1 MATKP
6 PARARKAPAKATQ
19 RSSRAKKSGGDSG
32 VVEVELF
39 GAHPDEIPPWVRKA
53 IAHFFY
59 WVVGLLVTYW
69 VIGKAQSLI
78 VMIVIALF
86 LSLAMEPPVNA
97 LAQHGWRRGLA
108 TGFVMLVVLGLI
120 IAFLA
125 ALGSVVV
132 DQASAILNDAPRYVR
147 NIVRFLND
155 DFGLGI
161 DAKKLIREVQDPDGP
176 VKRFADDLTGSA
188 PDIALGIASALLQI
202 VTTFIFAFFLTA
214 DGPKLRRT
222 ICSRLP
228 RVRQEFVLEVWEL
241 ASQKT
246 GAYLYSR
253 VILAATSTAA
263 TWLALTLLDV
273 QSALALAI
281 WVGVISQFVPTLGTY
296 IAMVLPALVTIVN
309 SPEDTVPALIFLVA
323 YNQFENYVLGPRIA
337 RFTLKIHPAITIG
350 AVFAGGMLFGGVG
363 AVLALPA
370 AAVIQ
375 GLLSTYTE
383 KHKVIENELTDE
395 EPEPTHRIRRWGVPK
410 VLLRWRRSPSG
421 ERAPKS

>member
-1 MATKP
+1 MATKQ
-6 PARARKAPAKATQ
+6 PARARKAPAKAAKRT
-19 RSSRAKKSGGDSG
+19 SRAKASVGDSG
-32 VVEVELF
+32 IVEVELLS
-39 GAHPDEIPPWVRKA
+39 AHPDEIPPWVRKA
-53 IAHFFY
+53 IALFFY
-59 WVVGLLVTYW
+59 WVVGLLITYW
-69 VIGKAQSLI
+69 VVGKAQTLI
-78 VMIVIALF
+78 VMVVIALF

-97 LAQHGWRRGLA
+97 LAQRGWRRGLA

-161 DAKKLIREVQDPDGP
+161 DAKKLIREVQDPHGA

-253 VILAATSTAA
+253 VILAATSTAV
-263 TWLALTLLDV
+263 TWLALTVLDV

-309 SPEDTVPALIFLVA
+309 SPEDTLPVLIFLVA

-395 EPEPTHRIRRWGVPK
+395 EPDPTRRKHRWGVPK
-410 VLLRWRRSPSG
+410 VFLRWRRSPSG
-421 ERAPKS
+421 KRASSS

>member
-1 MATKP
+1 MAT
-6 PARARKAPAKATQ
+6 RKKAA
-19 RSSRAKKSGGDSG
+19 SADDE
-32 VVEVELF
+32 VVELEVEHVS
-39 GAHPDEIPPWVRKA
+39 AASDEVPIWVRKA
-53 IAHFFY
+53 IARFFA
-59 WVVGLLVTYW
+59 WVVGLLVAYW
-69 VIGKAQSLI
+69 VIGKVQALI
-78 VMIVIALF
+78 VMVVIALF
-86 LSLAMEPPVNA
+86 LSLAMEPPVDA
-97 LAQHGWRRGLA
+97 LAKRGVRRGLA
-108 TGFVMLVVLGLI
+108 TGFVMLVVLAAVIG
-120 IAFLA
+120 FLG

-161 DAKKLIREVQDPDGP
+161 DSKKLIREVQDPDGA
-176 VKRFADDLTGSA
+176 VKRFAQDLTNSA
-188 PDIALGIASALLQI
+188 PDLAVGVASALLQI

-228 RVRQEFVLEVWEL
+228 RARQEFVLEVWEL
-241 ASQKT
+241 VSEKT

-253 VILAATSTAA
+253 VLLAVASAGA
-263 TWLALTLLDV
+263 TWLFLTVLDV
-273 QSALALAI
+273 PSALALAI
-281 WVGVISQFVPTLGTY
+281 WVGVISQFVPTIGTY

-309 SPEDTVPALIFLVA
+309 SPSDTLPVLLFLVV

-375 GLLSTYTE
+375 GLLSTYTDQ
-383 KHKVIENELTDE
+383 HKVIENELTE
-395 EPEPTHRIRRWGVPK
+395 EDVQTSRPKRRWHVPK
-410 VLLRWRRSPSG
+410 WVFRFRRTPPAKRS
-421 ERAPKS
+421 RAKK

>member
-1 MATKP
+1 MAT
-6 PARARKAPAKATQ
+6 RKKAA
-19 RSSRAKKSGGDSG
+19 SADDE
-32 VVEVELF
+32 VVELEVEHVS
-39 GAHPDEIPPWVRKA
+39 AASDEVPIWVRKA
-53 IAHFFY
+53 IARFFA
-59 WVVGLLVTYW
+59 WVVGLLAAYW
-69 VIGKAQSLI
+69 VIGKVQALI
-78 VMIVIALF
+78 VMVVIALF
-86 LSLAMEPPVNA
+86 LSLAMEPPVDA
-97 LAQHGWRRGLA
+97 LAKRGVRRGLA
-108 TGFVMLVVLGLI
+108 TGFVMLVVLAAVIG
-120 IAFLA
+120 FLG

-161 DAKKLIREVQDPDGP
+161 DSKKLIREVQDPDGA
-176 VKRFADDLTGSA
+176 VKRFAQDLTNSA
-188 PDIALGIASALLQI
+188 PDLAVGVASALLQI

-228 RVRQEFVLEVWEL
+228 RARQEFVLEVWEL
-241 ASQKT
+241 VSEKT

-253 VILAATSTAA
+253 VLLAVASAGA
-263 TWLALTLLDV
+263 TWLFLTVLDV
-273 QSALALAI
+273 PSALALAI
-281 WVGVISQFVPTLGTY
+281 WVGVISQFVPTIGTY

-309 SPEDTVPALIFLVA
+309 SPSDTLPVLLFLVV

-375 GLLSTYTE
+375 GLLSTYTDQ
-383 KHKVIENELTDE
+383 HKVIENELTE
-395 EPEPTHRIRRWGVPK
+395 EDVQTSRPKRRWHVPK
-410 VLLRWRRSPSG
+410 WVFRFRRTPPAKRS
-421 ERAPKS
+421 RAKK

>member
-1 MATKP
+1 MPTKRPVSATKR
-6 PARARKAPAKATQ
+6 PAFATK
-19 RSSRAKKSGGDSG
+19 RTSRPKKSADET
-32 VVEVELF
+32 VEVELL

-53 IAHFFY
+53 IALFFM
-59 WVVGLLVTYW
+59 WVVGLLLAYW
-69 VIGKAQSLI
+69 VIGKAQTLI

-97 LAQHGWRRGLA
+97 LAKRGWRRGLA
-108 TGFVMLVVLGLI
+108 AGFVMLIVLALI
-120 IAFLA
+120 VAFIA
-125 ALGSVVV
+125 ALGSVVI
-132 DQASAILNDAPRYVR
+132 DQTSTIVNDTPRYVR

-161 DAKKLIREVQDPDGP
+161 DAKKLIREVRSPNGAVQ
-176 VKRFADDLTGSA
+176 KFANDLTGSA
-188 PDIALGIASALLQI
+188 PDLALGVAGALLQI

-228 RVRQEFVLEVWEL
+228 RVRQEFVLEVWDL
-241 ASQKT
+241 ASEKT

-253 VILAATSTAA
+253 VILAAASAAA
-263 TWLALTLLDV
+263 TWALLTILDV

-309 SPEDTVPALIFLVA
+309 SPSDTVPVLIFLTA

-350 AVFAGGMLFGGVG
+350 AVFAGAMLFGGVG

-375 GLLSTYTE
+375 GLLSTYTD
-383 KHKVIENELTDE
+383 KHKVVESELTEE
-395 EPEPTHRIRRWGVPK
+395 EPVVKPRNRRWTVPK
-410 VLLRWRRSPSG
+410 LRLRWRRTSSG
-421 ERAPKS
+421 ARTPKS

>member
-1 MATKP
+1 MAGKRGSDDSTEAHHAVAVP
-6 PARARKAPAKATQ
+6 EVPEIAPEVLMVEEVDPA
-19 RSSRAKKSGGDSG
+19 D
-32 VVEVELF
+32 EVPRWL
-39 GAHPDEIPPWVRKA
+39 RRA
-53 IAHFFY
+53 IALFFG
-59 WVVGLLVTYW
+59 WVVGLLVAYW
-69 VIGKAQSLI
+69 VIGKTQSLI
-78 VMIVIALF
+78 IMIVIALF

-97 LAQHGWRRGLA
+97 LAKHGWRRGVA
-108 TGFVMLVVLGLI
+108 TGVVMLVVLAAI

-132 DQASAILNDAPRYVR
+132 DQTSSIVNDTPRYVR

-161 DAKKLIREVQDPDGP
+161 DAKKLIREVKSPNGAVQ
-176 VKRFADDLTGSA
+176 RFGRDLTGSA
-188 PDIALGIASALLQI
+188 PDLALGIAGALLQI

-228 RVRQEFVLEVWEL
+228 RARQEFFFEVWEL
-241 ASQKT
+241 ASEKT

-253 VILAATSTAA
+253 VLLAIASAAA
-263 TWLALTLLDV
+263 TWLFLFLLDV
-273 QSALALAI
+273 PSAVALAI
-281 WVGVISQFVPTLGTY
+281 WVGVISQFVPTIGTY

-309 SPEDTVPALIFLVA
+309 SPSDTLPVLGFLVI

-363 AVLALPA
+363 AVLSLPA

-375 GLLSTYTE
+375 GLLSTYTD
-383 KHKVIENELTDE
+383 KHKVVQNELTE
-395 EPEPTHRIRRWGVPK
+395 EDPVVPRRARRLHVPQW
-410 VLLRWRRSPSG
+410 VVRMRRSDGSKRSSG
-421 ERAPKS
+421 